1 MVPSPRLS
9 PPHTR
14 LRTVALVGIDGS
26 GKTTQAHLLADEL
39 AADGRSA
46 AYRRNAGG
54 RRWFG
59 RLATTLGRRDGED
72 LLGRRAMLLVESLLR
87 WLSILRTLLRRT
99 LTGETA
105 VMDRYAVCQYASLRA
120 RNAGPAAER
129 RARLAYRLFPA
140 PDVTFLLAVDP
151 AVAYDRIES
160 RGYDH
165 EEMSYLRA
173 ATDAYRGLPE
183 YADFVVI
190 DANRTPAEVSA
201 DLRAV
206 LAAYR
211 PVPPPAFLAGAR
223 SLILA
228 LGALVAGVTAL
239 GYQLAEA
246 F

>member
-26 GKTTQAHLLADEL
+26 GKTTQAHLLAGEL
-39 AADGRSA
+39 AAGGLTAS
-46 AYRRNAGG
+46 YRRNAGG

-72 LLGRRAMLLVESLLR
+72 LLGRRAMLFVESLLR
-87 WLSILRTLLRRT
+87 WLAILRTLLRRA

-120 RNAGPAAER
+120 RHAGPAAER
-129 RARLAYRLFPA
+129 RARLAYRLFPQ

-173 ATDAYRGLPE
+173 ATEAYRGLPE
-183 YADFVVI
+183 YAGFVVI
-190 DANRTPAEVSA
+190 DANRTPAEVTAS
-201 DLRAV
+201 LRAALV
-206 LAAYR
+206 AYR
-211 PVPPPAFLAGAR
+211 PVAQPAFLAGVR
-223 SLILA
+223 SRILA
-228 LGALVAGVTAL
+228 LGALIAGVTAL